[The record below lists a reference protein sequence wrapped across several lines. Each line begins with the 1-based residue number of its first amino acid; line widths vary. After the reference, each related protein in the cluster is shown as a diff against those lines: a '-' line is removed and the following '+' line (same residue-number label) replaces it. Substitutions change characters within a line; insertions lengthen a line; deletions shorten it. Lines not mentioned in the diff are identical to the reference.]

1 MKAIKHVGRLIN
13 TDKRVVVVFR
23 NVPGEATNCL
33 VTDTES
39 LPDWMHD
46 GLINTVESIEA
57 QSTGELYDVL
67 SRSMFSDGAIM
78 LDSLHTRG
86 LLQKHRTENVMM
98 TPNANTT
105 IRLDQLNE
113 MIESAKSENKV
124 AQEVLKEPVTGDTGE
139 APASAT
145 ADGVLDD
152 KALANQKLAQAKG
165 FETEAA
171 RLREEAY
178 ELDSD
183 LKPRR
188 GRPAKK

>member
-13 TDKRVVVVFR
+13 TDKRIVVVFR
-23 NVPGEATNCL
+23 NVPGEPQNCL
-33 VTDTES
+33 VTDTEA
-39 LPDWMHD
+39 LPDWIHD
-46 GLINTVESIEA
+46 GLINAVESIEA
-57 QSTGELYDVL
+57 QSTGELYDYL
-67 SRSMFSDGAIM
+67 SRSMFSDGSIM

-86 LLQKHRTENVMM
+86 LLQKQKTENVMM

-124 AQEVLKEPVTGDTGE
+124 AQSVLKEPVTGETGE
-139 APASAT
+139 APASAQ

-152 KALANQKLAQAKG
+152 KALADQKLAQAKG

-178 ELDSD
+178 ELAPD

>member
-13 TDKRVVVVFR
+13 TDKRIVVVFR
-23 NVPGEATNCL
+23 NVPGEPQNCL
-33 VTDTES
+33 VTDTEA
-39 LPDWMHD
+39 LPDWIHD
-46 GLINTVESIEA
+46 GLINAVESIEA
-57 QSTGELYDVL
+57 QSTGELYDYL
-67 SRSMFSDGAIM
+67 SRSMFSDGSIM
-78 LDSLHTRG
+78 LDALHTRG
-86 LLQKHRTENVMM
+86 LLQKQKTENVMM

-124 AQEVLKEPVTGDTGE
+124 AQSVLKEPVTGETGE
-139 APASAT
+139 APVSAQ

-152 KALANQKLAQAKG
+152 KALADQKLAQAKG

-178 ELDSD
+178 ELAPD

>member
-13 TDKRVVVVFR
+13 TDKRIVVVFR
-23 NVPGEATNCL
+23 NVPGEPQNCL
-33 VTDTES
+33 VTDTEA
-39 LPDWMHD
+39 LPDWIHD
-46 GLINTVESIEA
+46 GLINAVESIEA
-57 QSTGELYDVL
+57 QSTGELYDYL
-67 SRSMFSDGAIM
+67 SRSMFSDGSIM

-86 LLQKHRTENVMM
+86 LLQKQKTENVMM

-124 AQEVLKEPVTGDTGE
+124 AQSVLKEPVTGETGE
-139 APASAT
+139 APASVQ

-152 KALANQKLAQAKG
+152 KALADQKLAQAKG

-178 ELDSD
+178 ELAPD